1 MSFTVKNKDKN
12 VNAVHYENI
21 NFTFQGLIIEKYQ
34 NKRKRNTGEHLNTPT
49 LSDTLQTIGLQAH
62 NFRIK

>member
-21 NFTFQGLIIEKYQ
+21 NFTFQGLFIEKYQ
-34 NKRKRNTGEHLNTPT
+34 NKRKSNTGEHLNTPT